1 VDKLLALTEIKNHNI
16 LCKNFYGSELKVM
29 FYSYFD
35 SQAGMRP
42 AYGTAITYSGAQ
54 STVQA
59 VQQALQMQQQMQ
71 QGIQPYYSSMEYFYP
86 MQHITP
92 YGISFTSIPYGTV
105 FNL

>member
-1 VDKLLALTEIKNHNI
+1 MYYL
-16 LCKNFYGSELKVM
+16 
-29 FYSYFD
+29 YSA

-42 AYGTAITYSGAQ
+42 AYGTSITFSGAQ

-71 QGIQPYYSSMEYFYP
+71 MQQQGIQPYYSSMEYFYP
-86 MQHITP
+86 VQPITP
-92 YGISFTSIPYGTV
+92 YGSSFFTIPYGTV

>member
-1 VDKLLALTEIKNHNI
+1 
-16 LCKNFYGSELKVM
+16 M
-29 FYSYFD
+29 FYSYFY

-42 AYGTAITYSGAQ
+42 AYGTSITFSGAQ

-71 QGIQPYYSSMEYFYP
+71 QQSIQPYYSSMEYFYP
-86 MQHITP
+86 VQPITP
-92 YGISFTSIPYGTV
+92 YGSSFLTIPYGTV

>member
-1 VDKLLALTEIKNHNI
+1 
-16 LCKNFYGSELKVM
+16 M

-42 AYGTAITYSGAQ
+42 AYGTSITFSGAQ

-71 QGIQPYYSSMEYFYP
+71 MQQQGIQPYYSSMEYFYP
-86 MQHITP
+86 MHHVAP
-92 YGISFTSIPYGTV
+92 DGSFFLLSHMELYLIYKEK
-105 FNL
+105 FY

>member
-1 VDKLLALTEIKNHNI
+1 
-16 LCKNFYGSELKVM
+16 M
-29 FYSYFD
+29 FYSYFA

-42 AYGTAITYSGAQ
+42 AYGTSITYSGAQ

-71 QGIQPYYSSMEYFYP
+71 MQQQGIQPYYSSMEYFYP
-86 MQHITP
+86 VYPITP
-92 YGISFTSIPYGTV
+92 YGSSFLTIPYGTV

>member
-1 VDKLLALTEIKNHNI
+1 
-16 LCKNFYGSELKVM
+16 M
-29 FYSYFD
+29 FYSYFA

-42 AYGTAITYSGAQ
+42 AYGTSITYSGAQ

-71 QGIQPYYSSMEYFYP
+71 MQQQGIQPYYSSMEYFYP
-86 MQHITP
+86 VHPITP
-92 YGISFTSIPYGTV
+92 YGSSFLTIPYGTV